1 VKKAVRAFSPAGI
14 SSFFEICDRTNDGTL
29 IEDLEQVGARGGGF
43 GIDKG
48 VLTEVS
54 VSEAEKNCVTV
65 FMNGQLAPEAETTR
79 TVCKLLLDKSGE
91 FFDIYIHHKVDVPI
105 GAGFGSSAAGAL
117 TTSLALSKALDLKL
131 TYNEIGRIAHV
142 AEVECKTG
150 LGTVGPLMLGG
161 CAITVEPGA
170 PGISVID
177 RIPLSDDYMIVAGV
191 YRSMPTKQVLMSAGR
206 RLEVNRNGK
215 KTLAAI
221 LARPSVENF
230 MACCF
235 DFAVNAGFMTER
247 LGQLARLAEKAGA
260 VGVAQNMVGEAIHAL
275 TFAENAV
282 RVAEAF
288 KKVLPKEKVL
298 VSSIDFQGARLIG
311 YEEV

>member
-14 SSFFEICDRTNDGTL
+14 SSFFEICDRTNDGTP

-54 VSEAEKNCVTV
+54 VSEANKNCVTLFV
-65 FMNGQLAPEAETTR
+65 NGQLAPEAETTR
-79 TVCKLLLDKSGE
+79 TVAEMLLNKSGKL
-91 FFDIYIHHKVDVPI
+91 FDISINHKVDVPI

-170 PGISVID
+170 PGISLID

-191 YRSMPTKQVLMSAGR
+191 YRSMPTKHVLMSAGR
-206 RLEVNRNGK
+206 RLEVNRNGR

-221 LARPSVENF
+221 LAEPSVQNF

-235 DFAVNAGFMTER
+235 DFAEKAGFMTER
-247 LGQLARLAEKAGA
+247 LRQLARLAEKAGA
-260 VGVAQNMVGEAIHAL
+260 VGVAQNMVGEAVHAL
-275 TFAENAV
+275 TSKENAAQ
-282 RVAEAF
+282 VAEAF

-298 VSSIDFQGARLIG
+298 VSKIDFQGARLIG